1 MINPISAKILETL
14 LNQALRLDPSSLQAL
29 GKLSGKI
36 IRFELSGIELN
47 FTLFPDE
54 QGIIVFSDYEGE
66 VDVCIAGAPF
76 SLLRFLRQRDV
87 TLSDESEITIK
98 GEVSIA
104 QTLLLILQGL
114 DIDWEGQLAKWL
126 GNVPAHKLST
136 VFHWGKNSADK
147 QFHIFQHRLSKSL
160 QEKTGYL
167 PSRAEIGI
175 FSRTVDTLH
184 DDLERLEQRVQVLAI
199 GE

>member
-1 MINPISAKILETL
+1 LINPISAKLLETL
-14 LNQALRLDPSSLQAL
+14 LNQALHLDPFSLEAL

-47 FTLFPDE
+47 LTLFPDE
-54 QGIIVFSDYEGE
+54 QGIVVFSDYEGE

-76 SLLRFLRQRDV
+76 TLLRLLRQRDV
-87 TLSDESEITIK
+87 ILSDELEITIK

-104 QTLLLILQGL
+104 QNLLLILQGL
-114 DIDWEGQLAKWL
+114 NIDWEGLLAKRL
-126 GNVPAHKLST
+126 GNVPAHKLSA
-136 VFHWGKNSADK
+136 VFHWGQNSVDK
-147 QFHIFQHRLSKSL
+147 QFHTFQHKLSKSL

-175 FSRTVDTLH
+175 FSRAVDTLH
-184 DDLERLEQRVQVLAI
+184 DDLERLEQRVQVLAMDK
-199 GE
+199 

>member
-14 LNQALRLDPSSLQAL
+14 LNQALHLDQFSLEAL
-29 GKLSGKI
+29 DKLSGKI
-36 IRFELSGIELN
+36 LRFELSGIELN

-66 VDVCIAGAPF
+66 VDVCIIGAPF
-76 SLLRFLRQRDV
+76 TLLHFLRQQDI
-87 TLSDESEITIK
+87 TFSDEPEITIK
-98 GEVSIA
+98 GEVNIA

-114 DIDWEGQLAKWL
+114 DIDWEGQLAKML

-147 QFHIFQHRLSKSL
+147 QFHTFQHRFSKSL

-184 DDLERLEQRVQVLAI
+184 YDIERLEERVQVLAM
-199 GE
+199 GK